1 MMTSLGNDVLRARLQ
16 SGAEVLASGLDA
28 AQIDRLMDF
37 LALLQKWNRVYN
49 LTALQDPQEML
60 TQHLL
65 DSLAALAPLGRHLA
79 PLAHLAHSTGLA
91 GRAGPGRGAGAGRRA
106 SALAR
111 CGFGRWPAWRGVC
124 HLLPAVG
131 CALRRQRGQEGR
143 FHWAGGVAAQAAQ
156 PAWRARAGR
165 NADHAVRDHLLPC
178 VC

>member
-49 LTALQDPQEML
+49 LRRCRIRRKCSRSICSTVWRRWLRC
-60 TQHLL
+60 
-65 DSLAALAPLGRHLA
+65 AAIWPTWPTWLIRPVLPFL
-79 PLAHLAHSTGLA
+79 P
-91 GRAGPGRGAGAGRRA
+91 GPGRA

-143 FHWAGGVAAQAAQ
+143 FHWAGGVAAQ
-156 PAWRARAGR
+156 
-165 NADHAVRDHLLPC
+165 
-178 VC
+178 